1 MRKVIEMKKKSYRIL
16 GLAVLLIF
24 GLVTLGG
31 TVYGDSSKSGSDGKI
46 QIIQSISAKEAFD
59 LIQKNRDNPNF
70 KLLDV
75 RTPEEFGAEYIQGAV
90 NIDYYASNYVK
101 KLKKL
106 NKKKTYL
113 LYCRSGNRSGQS
125 LKLMKKLGF
134 MEVYHMSGGMI
145 EWKASGLSNNP

>member
-1 MRKVIEMKKKSYRIL
+1 MRKVIEMKKKNYRIL

-24 GLVTLGG
+24 WLVPLGW
-31 TVYGDSSKSGSDGKI
+31 TVYGDSTTSGSAADTR
-46 QIIQSISAKEAFD
+46 IIQSISAKEAFD
-59 LIQKNRDNPNF
+59 LIQKNRDNPDF

-101 KLKKL
+101 RLKRL
-106 NKKKTYL
+106 DKKKIYL

-125 LKLMKKLGF
+125 LELMKKLSF
-134 MEVYHMSGGMI
+134 MEVYHISGGMI
-145 EWKASGLSNNP
+145 GWKASGLPYNH